1 LALFHFDAGGGEVLR
16 SLNGLVEGVREE
28 TRALSESIQQFAR
41 LLLPRSPAAL
51 RHISNTM
58 EAESDAASCRT
69 EILTKI
75 DAFTRT
81 QFN

>member
-1 LALFHFDAGGGEVLR
+1 MGDVRRMLMYPAAVELALFHFDAGGGEVLR

-51 RHISNTM
+51 RHISNT
-58 EAESDAASCRT
+58 
-69 EILTKI
+69 
-75 DAFTRT
+75 
-81 QFN
+81 